1 MSADTAGSENSFTF
15 FCFAVSTKYEDFF
28 VGQIY
33 SRRNRAAVLL
43 TSNVEQVSSTMPD
56 RATSPRSRPVMAGLA
71 NSLDRGNHDA
81 RRRGDQRF
89 KSALAHVAATKAHS
103 ASQRT
108 LLSTNIVRSFFTHFP
123 FSGVKVLVI
132 GVEYFFL

>member
-1 MSADTAGSENSFTF
+1 
-15 FCFAVSTKYEDFF
+15 
-28 VGQIY
+28 
-33 SRRNRAAVLL
+33 
-43 TSNVEQVSSTMPD
+43 
-56 RATSPRSRPVMAGLA
+56 MAGLA